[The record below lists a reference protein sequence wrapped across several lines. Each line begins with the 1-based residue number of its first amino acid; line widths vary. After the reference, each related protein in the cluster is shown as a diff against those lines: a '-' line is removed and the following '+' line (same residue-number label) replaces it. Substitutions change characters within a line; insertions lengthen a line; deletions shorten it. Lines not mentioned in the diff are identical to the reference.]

1 MSPIKPS
8 DRTPL
13 AHQIG
18 RESIDQVVDDFY
30 NRIQNHP
37 TLSKPFSI
45 VNHWKE
51 HKEKIAEFWWVVLGG
66 IPDNSYKYTPV
77 NKHFSAG
84 FTQEL
89 LKDWKALF
97 FEVLTSHLPNDLAQS
112 LQSRVNLIGGNLLMQ
127 NDRLIQKTLG

>member
-1 MSPIKPS
+1 MGIMKPS
-8 DRTPL
+8 EHTPL

-18 RESIDQVVDDFY
+18 RESIDKVVDDFY
-30 NRIQNHP
+30 NQIQKHP

-45 VNHWKE
+45 VSHWKE

-97 FEVLTSHLPNDLAQS
+97 FEVLSQHLPLDLAKAW
-112 LQSRVNLIGGNLLMQ
+112 QSRVELIGGNLLMQ
-127 NDRLIQKTLG
+127 NDRLIQKTLE